1 MHTLEQLTTSLVS
14 QEDKEEDD
22 GVVVNKVQSEASAR
36 FNDPFFSSTAT
47 VIFFKCESLHWLI
60 CKAKLNPLFGLCSKP
75 ERKTK
80 NCLAWK
86 EKMQKSAM

>member
-22 GVVVNKVQSEASAR
+22 GVVVNKVQSEDSG

-47 VIFFKCESLHWLI
+47 VCESLHWLI
-60 CKAKLNPLFGLCSKP
+60 CNKNCTLCRFVANQ
-75 ERKTK
+75 RKTK

-86 EKMQKSAM
+86 EKLSRKRRC